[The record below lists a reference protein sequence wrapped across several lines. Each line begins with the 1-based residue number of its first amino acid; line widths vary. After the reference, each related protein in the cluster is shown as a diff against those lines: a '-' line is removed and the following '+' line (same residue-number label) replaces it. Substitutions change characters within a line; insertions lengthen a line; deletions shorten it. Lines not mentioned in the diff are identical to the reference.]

1 MDKQELFL
9 ELVKLDDSIMQLNL
23 QVMYD
28 GVDVT
33 GEIKFFISGF
43 PDNLGIFFVVD
54 LDNNS
59 LTFQLAKFEEKI
71 KSPTTQT
78 FDSETDALITIR
90 NIITQFYLFAMMRC
104 GTQYE
109 RKI

>member
-1 MDKQELFL
+1 MDKNEFL
-9 ELVKLDDSIMQLNL
+9 QLVKLDDSITQLNL
-23 QVMYD
+23 GVMYD

-33 GEIKFFISGF
+33 GEIKFFVTGF

-54 LDNNS
+54 LDNDL

-78 FDSETDALITIR
+78 FNLETDALTIIR
-90 NIITQFYLFAMMRC
+90 NIISQFYLFTMMHC
-104 GTQYE
+104 GL
-109 RKI
+109 

>member
-1 MDKQELFL
+1 MNKQEFL
-9 ELVKLDDSIMQLNL
+9 QLVKLDDSITQLNL
-23 QVMYD
+23 GVMYD

-33 GEIKFFISGF
+33 GEIKFFVTGF

-78 FDSETDALITIR
+78 FNSETDVLIVIR
-90 NIITQFYLFAMMRC
+90 EIVTQFYLFTMMRC
-104 GTQYE
+104 G
-109 RKI
+109 I

>member
-1 MDKQELFL
+1 MDKNEFL
-9 ELVKLDDSIMQLNL
+9 QLVKLDDSITQLNL
-23 QVMYD
+23 GVMYD

-33 GEIKFFISGF
+33 GEIKFFVSGF

-59 LTFQLAKFEEKI
+59 STFQLAKFEEKI

-90 NIITQFYLFAMMRC
+90 NIIALLVKLLGFRQANIRVY
-104 GTQYE
+104 
-109 RKI
+109 

>member
-1 MDKQELFL
+1 MNKQEFL
-9 ELVKLDDSIMQLNL
+9 QLVKLDDSITQLNL
-23 QVMYD
+23 GVMYD

-33 GEIKFFISGF
+33 GEIKFFVTGF

-78 FDSETDALITIR
+78 FDSETDALIVIR
-90 NIITQFYLFAMMRC
+90 EIISQFYLFTIMRC
-104 GTQYE
+104 GL
-109 RKI
+109 

>member
-1 MDKQELFL
+1 MNKQELFL
-9 ELVKLDDSIMQLNL
+9 QLVKLDDSITQLNL
-23 QVMYD
+23 QMMYD

-33 GEIKFFISGF
+33 GEIKFFVSGF

-71 KSPTTQT
+71 KSSTTQT
-78 FDSETDALITIR
+78 FDLETDALITIR
-90 NIITQFYLFAMMRC
+90 NIITQFYFFAMMRC
-104 GTQYE
+104 G
-109 RKI
+109 I

>member
-1 MDKQELFL
+1 MDKNEFL
-9 ELVKLDDSIMQLNL
+9 QLVKLDDSITQLNL
-23 QVMYD
+23 GVMYD

-33 GEIKFFISGF
+33 GEIKFFVTGF

-54 LDNNS
+54 LDNDL

-78 FDSETDALITIR
+78 FDSDVDALSVIR
-90 NIITQFYLFAMMRC
+90 DIITQFYLFTMMRC
-104 GTQYE
+104 GL
-109 RKI
+109 

>member
-1 MDKQELFL
+1 MDKNEFL
-9 ELVKLDDSIMQLNL
+9 QLVKLDDSITQLNL
-23 QVMYD
+23 GVMYD

-33 GEIKFFISGF
+33 SEIKFFVTGF

-78 FDSETDALITIR
+78 FSSEVDALVVIR
-90 NIITQFYLFAMMRC
+90 EIVTQFYLFTIMRC
-104 GTQYE
+104 G
-109 RKI
+109 I

>member
-1 MDKQELFL
+1 MNKQELFL
-9 ELVKLDDSIMQLNL
+9 ELVKLDDSIMQLSL

-33 GEIKFFISGF
+33 GEIKFFVTGF

-71 KSPTTQT
+71 KSETIET

-104 GTQYE
+104 GVQYE

>member
-1 MDKQELFL
+1 MNKQEFL
-9 ELVKLDDSIMQLNL
+9 QLVKLDDSITQLNL
-23 QVMYD
+23 GVMYD

-33 GEIKFFISGF
+33 GEIKFFVTGF
-43 PDNLGIFFVVD
+43 SDNLGIFFVVD

-78 FDSETDALITIR
+78 FNSEVNALSVIR
-90 NIITQFYLFAMMRC
+90 EIVTQFYLFTMMRC
-104 GTQYE
+104 G
-109 RKI
+109 I

>member
-1 MDKQELFL
+1 MDKNEFL
-9 ELVKLDDSIMQLNL
+9 QLVKLDDSITQLNL
-23 QVMYD
+23 GVMYD

-33 GEIKFFISGF
+33 GEIKFFVTGF

-54 LDNNS
+54 LDNDL

-78 FDSETDALITIR
+78 FNLETDALTIIR
-90 NIITQFYLFAMMRC
+90 NIISQFYLFTMMRC
-104 GTQYE
+104 GL
-109 RKI
+109 

>member
-1 MDKQELFL
+1 MNKQEFL
-9 ELVKLDDSIMQLNL
+9 QLVKLDDSITQLNL
-23 QVMYD
+23 GVMYD

-33 GEIKFFISGF
+33 GEIKFFVTGF

-54 LDNNS
+54 LGNNS

-78 FDSETDALITIR
+78 FNSETDVLIVIR
-90 NIITQFYLFAMMRC
+90 EIVTQFYLFTMMRC
-104 GTQYE
+104 G
-109 RKI
+109 I